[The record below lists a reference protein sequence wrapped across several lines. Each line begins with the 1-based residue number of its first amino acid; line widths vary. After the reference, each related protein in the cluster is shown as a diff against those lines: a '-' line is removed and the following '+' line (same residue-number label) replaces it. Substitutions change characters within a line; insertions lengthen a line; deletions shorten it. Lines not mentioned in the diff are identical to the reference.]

1 MTPNPLED
9 VSSATELP
17 DLVARIRALASSL
30 EQYALH
36 GPSVVSPEV
45 TISQW
50 VLGKR
55 AVPILLG
62 KMRGHPTIQDGKVG
76 ATTELFF
83 YDPEGGLARTFNRW
97 YRLDP
102 DILRSM
108 RVLQ

>member
-9 VSSATELP
+9 AASATELP
-17 DLVARIRALASSL
+17 DLVARLRALALSL

-62 KMRGHPTIQDGKVG
+62 KMKGHPTIQDGKVG

-102 DILRSM
+102 DIMRSVG
-108 RVLQ
+108 VLQ

>member
-9 VSSATELP
+9 VASATELP
-17 DLVARIRALASSL
+17 GLVARLRALASSL

-36 GPSVVSPEV
+36 GPSVVTPEV

-50 VLGKR
+50 VLGRR

-62 KMRGHPTIQDGKVG
+62 KMKGHPTIQDGKVG

-83 YDPEGGLARTFNRW
+83 HDPEVGLARTFNRW

-102 DILRSM
+102 DILQGM
-108 RVLQ
+108 EWLQ